1 MRQPSLHHL
10 QGQVLALQAQ
20 LNALLFSMPPA
31 IRRAVAVHLQQQA
44 DLARVEIIST
54 DWGGPVM
61 GAFEAQ
67 LDGVSS

>member
-1 MRQPSLHHL
+1 MRQPSIHHL

-20 LNALLFSMPPA
+20 LNALLYSLPPA
-31 IRRAVAVHLQQQA
+31 MRQAVAVHLQRQA

-61 GAFEAQ
+61 SAFEAQ

>member
-1 MRQPSLHHL
+1 MRQPSLHQL

-31 IRRAVAVHLQQQA
+31 IRSAVAIQLQQQA

-54 DWGGPVM
+54 DWDGPVM
-61 GAFEAQ
+61 RAFERQ
-67 LDGVSS
+67 LEGVSS